1 MLYRD
6 PRSSWWWRLHP
17 GARGE
22 FADIHHPNTKVRH
35 STNRNWLVRDLRKA
49 FTEKC
54 LARESAPYVV
64 EAPKGPVCPG
74 DGGGWWPWGIHRICK
89 CTAESWLGRGF
100 NDFLFSPGEWSNLT
114 HIFQMGWFNHHPGEL
129 SVSLDTFLPKPRNP
143 ETSTFREKTHQ
154 AALANSPETLR
165 TLEECGL
172 PLTQALKGC
181 VSWRNGWTWSWA
193 FMGDFLGWHL
203 DTYDEYKRKH
213 LLS

>member
-1 MLYRD
+1 M
-6 PRSSWWWRLHP
+6 PRQGICTLCGRGAKGAGLSGWW
-17 GARGE
+17 G
-22 FADIHHPNTKVRH
+22 
-35 STNRNWLVRDLRKA
+35 WLVALGNTPNMQMHCWIMTGSWFQWFFV
-49 FTEKC
+49 FT
-54 LARESAPYVV
+54 
-64 EAPKGPVCPG
+64 
-74 DGGGWWPWGIHRICK
+74 
-89 CTAESWLGRGF
+89 
-100 NDFLFSPGEWSNLT
+100 GEWSNLT